1 MKSMLSIGLLTTALA
16 AALLPAL
23 RAADETPPP
32 AAGDR
37 NPAPPPHGWRRG
49 AMRDRLRHLSET
61 LNLTPEQKDQIAA
74 IFKDHAPQIQG
85 LRDDE
90 ARSREDQRAR
100 MQELRQDLRTKIRA
114 ILTPEQQ
121 TKFDALPRRGRGTSG
136 PGAGQEPPPG
146 DKPSPTDSTAAGGQ
160 A

>member
-32 AAGDR
+32 AAGER
-37 NPAPPPHGWRRG
+37 NPAPPRHGWRRG

-61 LNLTPEQKDQIAA
+61 LNLTPEQKDQVVA
-74 IFKDHAPQIQG
+74 IVKDHAPQIQG

-90 ARSREDQRAR
+90 ASAREERRAKLG
-100 MQELRQDLRTKIRA
+100 EIRQDMRTKIRA

-121 TKFDALPRRGRGTSG
+121 TKFDAMPRPRWGTRG
-136 PGAGQEPPPG
+136 PGSGHEPSPG
-146 DKPSPTDSTAAGGQ
+146 DKPPTADSTAAGG
-160 A
+160 AT